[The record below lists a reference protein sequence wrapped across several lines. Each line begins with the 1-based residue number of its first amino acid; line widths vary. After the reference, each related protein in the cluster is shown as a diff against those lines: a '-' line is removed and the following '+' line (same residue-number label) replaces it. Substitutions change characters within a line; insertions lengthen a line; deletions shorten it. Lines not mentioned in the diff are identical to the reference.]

1 MKVLPCG
8 ERALLLE
15 VEDLSAVLR
24 LYASLQEADLPG
36 VTDLVPAA
44 CTVLVNTDGRVSLDH
59 LRRCLAALPP
69 ARHVDRDTRT
79 VEVPVTYDG
88 PDLAVA
94 AAAVGMSPEALVR
107 MHIDSSWKVAFT
119 GFLPGFAY
127 LVSASG
133 TVPVPRRHEPRT
145 RVPRGSVALGG
156 EFTGIYPKESPGGWQ
171 VIGRTALAMLELER
185 EPPALLVPGLQV
197 RFLEVP

>member
-8 ERALLLE
+8 ERALLVE

-44 CTVLVNTDGRVSLDH
+44 CTVLVTTDGRVSLDH

-69 ARHVDRDTRT
+69 ARPVDRDTRT

-88 PDLAVA
+88 PDLVVA

-107 MHIDSSWKVAFT
+107 RHIGSSWKVAFT

-133 TVPVPRRHEPRT
+133 MEPVPRRHEPRT
-145 RVPRGSVALGG
+145 RVPRGSVAMGG
-156 EFTGIYPKESPGGWQ
+156 FFTGIYPNESPGGWQ
-171 VIGRTALAMLELER
+171 VIGRTALAMFELDR
-185 EPPALLVPGLQV
+185 EPPALLVPGQQV